1 MRLAALISG
10 GKDSIC
16 ALTCA
21 SYEHEVVQLVNVRPV
36 EDSFMYHAP
45 CAHVTPLISQALGI
59 PLTSGISSSHE
70 DELVVLK
77 SLLQDLEVD
86 GVVAGTIASN
96 YQMSRLKTLCDELQ
110 LGLYAPLWNKGSERL
125 LRAMARLMH
134 VIIVQV
140 AAYGMD
146 ESWLART
153 IDKEAVDDLSVLHG
167 RYGVHIMGEGGE
179 YETLV
184 LDAPIFHKRI
194 KIISYEKKWFDGQCR
209 GHIEISKL
217 GLEEKRAGRMDEV

>member
-21 SYEHEVVQLVNVRPV
+21 SYAHEVVQLVNIQPV
-36 EDSFMYHAP
+36 EDSFMYHTP
-45 CAHVTPLISQALGI
+45 CVHVTPLISQAVDI
-59 PLTSGISSSHE
+59 PLTSGVSSSYE
-70 DELVVLK
+70 DELVLLQ
-77 SLLQDLEVD
+77 SLLQDLDVG
-86 GVVAGTIASN
+86 GVVVGTIASN
-96 YQMSRLKTLCDELQ
+96 YQMSRFKKLCDKLQ
-110 LGLYAPLWNKGSERL
+110 LDLYAPLWNKGSEHL
-125 LRAMARLMH
+125 LRAMARSMQ
-134 VIIVQV
+134 IKIVQV
-140 AAYGMD
+140 AALGLD
-146 ESWLART
+146 ESWLGRT
-153 IDKEAVDDLSVLHG
+153 IDEEAVDDLSIVHR

-209 GHIEISKL
+209 GYIEIRKL
-217 GLEEKRAGRMDEV
+217 ELQEKAGRIDEV

>member
-1 MRLAALISG
+1 
-10 GKDSIC
+10 
-16 ALTCA
+16 
-21 SYEHEVVQLVNVRPV
+21 
-36 EDSFMYHAP
+36 
-45 CAHVTPLISQALGI
+45 
-59 PLTSGISSSHE
+59 
-70 DELVVLK
+70 
-77 SLLQDLEVD
+77 LLQDLEVD
-86 GVVAGTIASN
+86 GVVVGTIASN
-96 YQMSRLKTLCDELQ
+96 YQMSRFKTLCDELQ
-110 LGLYAPLWNKGSERL
+110 LGLYAPLWNKGSEHL

-140 AAYGMD
+140 AAYGLD

-153 IDKEAVDDLSVLHG
+153 IDEEAVDDLSILNR

-194 KIISYEKKWFDGQCR
+194 KITGFEKKWFDGQCR
-209 GHIEISKL
+209 GYIEISKL

>member
-21 SYEHEVVQLVNVRPV
+21 SYAYEVVQLVNIQPV
-36 EDSFMYHAP
+36 EDSFMYHTP
-45 CAHVTPLISQALGI
+45 CVHLTPLISQAVGI
-59 PLTSGISSSHE
+59 PLTSGVSSSYE
-70 DELVVLK
+70 DELVVLR

-86 GVVAGTIASN
+86 GVVVGTIASN
-96 YQMSRLKTLCDELQ
+96 YQMSRFKTLCDNLQ
-110 LGLYAPLWNKGSERL
+110 LGLYAPLWNKGSEHL
-125 LRAMARLMH
+125 LRAMARLMQ
-134 VIIVQV
+134 ITIVQV
-140 AAYGMD
+140 AAQGLD
-146 ESWLART
+146 ESWLGRT
-153 IDKEAVDDLSVLHG
+153 IDEEAVDDLSVLHR

-209 GHIEISKL
+209 GYIEISKL
-217 GLEEKRAGRMDEV
+217 ELQEKSGANR

>member
-21 SYEHEVVQLVNVRPV
+21 SYAHEVVHLVNIQPV
-36 EDSFMYHAP
+36 EDSFMYHTP
-45 CAHVTPLISQALGI
+45 CVNVTPLISQAVGI
-59 PLTSGISSSHE
+59 PLTSGVSSSYE
-70 DELVVLK
+70 DELVLLR

-86 GVVAGTIASN
+86 GVVVGTIASN
-96 YQMSRLKTLCDELQ
+96 YQMSRFKTLCDKLQ
-110 LGLYAPLWNKGSERL
+110 LNLYAPLWNKGSEHL
-125 LRAMARLMH
+125 LRAMARLMQIT
-134 VIIVQV
+134 VVQV
-140 AAYGMD
+140 AAQGLD
-146 ESWLART
+146 ESWLGRT
-153 IDKEAVDDLSVLHG
+153 IDEEAVYDLSVLHR

-209 GHIEISKL
+209 GHIEIRKL
-217 GLEEKRAGRMDEV
+217 ELQEKSGANR

>member
-21 SYEHEVVQLVNVRPV
+21 SYAHEVAQLVNIQPV
-36 EDSFMYHAP
+36 EDSFMYHTP
-45 CAHVTPLISQALGI
+45 CVNVTPLISQAVDI
-59 PLTSGISSSHE
+59 PLTSGVSSSYE
-70 DELVVLK
+70 DELVVLR

-86 GVVAGTIASN
+86 GVVVGTIASN
-96 YQMSRLKTLCDELQ
+96 YQMSRFKTLCEQLQ
-110 LGLYAPLWNKGSERL
+110 LDLYAPLWNKGSEHL
-125 LRAMARLMH
+125 LRAMARLMQ
-134 VIIVQV
+134 ITIVQV
-140 AAYGMD
+140 AAYGLD
-146 ESWLART
+146 ESWLGRSM
-153 IDKEAVDDLSVLHG
+153 DEEAVNDLSVLHQ

-209 GHIEISKL
+209 GYIEIRKL
-217 GLEEKRAGRMDEV
+217 ELQEKGGADR

>member
-1 MRLAALISG
+1 
-10 GKDSIC
+10 
-16 ALTCA
+16 
-21 SYEHEVVQLVNVRPV
+21 
-36 EDSFMYHAP
+36 MYHTP
-45 CAHVTPLISQALGI
+45 CVLVTPLISQALGI
-59 PLTSGISSSHE
+59 PLTSGVSSSHE

-86 GVVAGTIASN
+86 GVVVGAIASN
-96 YQMSRLKTLCDELQ
+96 YQMGRIKTLCDKLQ
-110 LGLYAPLWNKGSERL
+110 LDLYAPLWNKGSEHL

-134 VIIVQV
+134 ITIVQV
-140 AAYGMD
+140 AALGFD
-146 ESWLART
+146 ESWLGRT
-153 IDKEAVDDLSVLHG
+153 LDEEAVDDLSVLHR

-209 GHIEISKL
+209 GHIEIRKL
-217 GLEEKRAGRMDEV
+217 ELQEKSGANR

>member
-21 SYEHEVVQLVNVRPV
+21 SYSHEVVQLVNIQPV
-36 EDSFMYHAP
+36 EDSFMYHTP
-45 CAHVTPLISQALGI
+45 CVHVTPLISQAVDI
-59 PLTSGISSSHE
+59 PLTSGVSSSYE
-70 DELVVLK
+70 DELVLLR

-86 GVVAGTIASN
+86 GVVVGTIASN
-96 YQMSRLKTLCDELQ
+96 YQMSRFKTLCDDLK
-110 LGLYAPLWNKGSERL
+110 LKLYAPLWNKGNEHL
-125 LRAMARLMH
+125 LRAMARLMQ
-134 VIIVQV
+134 IKIVQV
-140 AAYGMD
+140 AAQGLD
-146 ESWLART
+146 ESWLGRT
-153 IDKEAVDDLSVLHG
+153 IDEEAVDDLSVLHR
-167 RYGVHIMGEGGE
+167 RYGVHIMWEGGE

-217 GLEEKRAGRMDEV
+217 ELQEKSGATR